1 MNLILL
7 GPPGAGKGSQAELLV
22 EEIAIPH
29 ISTGDIFRAA
39 ISGGTPLGLEAKKYM
54 DSGALVPDATVI
66 GIVKERL
73 NEKDCAGGFMLDG
86 FPRTIPQ
93 ADALDEYLRSTG
105 RSLQAVINIE
115 VEDEELLRRLTG
127 RRVCRQCGAI
137 YHIVTK
143 PEQVSGKCDQ
153 CGGEVYQRND
163 DKPETVARRL
173 EVYRAQT
180 APLIEY
186 YRGKG
191 LLLSFVSQGTAAELF
206 TKVTQA
212 LGTLTR

>member
-7 GPPGAGKGSQAELLV
+7 GPPGAGKGSQAELL
-22 EEIAIPH
+22 EKELAIPH

-39 ISGGTPLGLEAKKYM
+39 ISNQTELGREAKKYM

-73 NEKDCAGGFMLDG
+73 GEPDCAAGFMLDG

-93 ADALDEYLRSTG
+93 ADALETYLQSTG
-105 RSLQAVINIE
+105 RVLDAVIDIE
-115 VEDEELLRRLTG
+115 VPDEVLLKRLTG
-127 RRVCRQCGAI
+127 RRVCRKCGAI
-137 YHIVTK
+137 YHVENK
-143 PEQVSGKCDQ
+143 PEKVSGTCDG

-163 DKPETVARRL
+163 DKLETVARRL

-186 YRGKG
+186 YRAKKI
-191 LLLSFVSQGTAAELF
+191 LRSFIGHGTVAELF
-206 TKVTQA
+206 AEIRKA
-212 LGTLTR
+212 LGAMA

>member
-22 EEIAIPH
+22 KQLAIPH

-39 ISGGTPLGLEAKKYM
+39 INSGTPLGLDAKKYM

-66 GIVKERL
+66 GIVKQRL
-73 NEKDCAGGFMLDG
+73 SEKDCSGGFMLDG

-93 ADALDEYLRSTG
+93 ADALAAYLQSTG
-105 RSLQAVINIE
+105 RVLNAVVDIE
-115 VEDEELLRRLTG
+115 VPDEVLLKRLTS
-127 RRVCRQCGAI
+127 RRVCRKCGAI
-137 YHIVTK
+137 YHVENK
-143 PEQVSGKCDQ
+143 PEQVSGKCDH

-191 LLLSFVSQGTAAELF
+191 LLLSFIGQSTVAELF
-206 TKVTQA
+206 AEITRA
-212 LGTLTR
+212 LGALTG